1 MNIVISDEEHDV
13 DTVKGWK
20 TNILK
25 DPRKE
30 VTILEAQ
37 QEDFQGPCGVH
48 IEEITHL
55 KDMQE
60 WLVVQVNKHQIWMH
74 LILFESFILFP

>member
-1 MNIVISDEEHDV
+1 MEPKEGSWERLYQKSRLTYSDEEHDV

-55 KDMQE
+55 EDMQE
-60 WLVVQVNKHQIWMH
+60 
-74 LILFESFILFP
+74 

>member
-1 MNIVISDEEHDV
+1 ME
-13 DTVKGWK
+13 TVKRWK

-25 DPRKE
+25 DPRKD

-55 KDMQE
+55 EDTQE
-60 WLVVQVNKHQIWMH
+60 
-74 LILFESFILFP
+74 